1 MRSFL
6 LITMMILLYTL
17 QSLFCK
23 IYNDNYPGRKNLSSS
38 VFAIVT
44 GLIVTVVSCIFAKF
58 SFEFSNI
65 LLLMGILNGITLMI
79 YDFAIIGASEHG
91 PYSVLMVFMIAG
103 GIIVPTAVSWIFL
116 ETPFSIIHLVC
127 ILVSVFSIYL
137 ISKKQGESYK
147 DKKKFF
153 FECTLLGLANGVY
166 GSMFKIQEYLSGK
179 GVMPAEEKGL
189 VALTYVVAAVLS
201 FIILAVKYRKD
212 GVRAIAVQN
221 RKSLIFLL
229 LCGIIMSLAVNLMVK
244 IIPLVNVAILYTLD
258 NSCVFLLSVIC
269 SCVFF
274 KEKLSKTNIAGCVIL
289 CAALVCIS
297 VF

>member
-17 QSLFCK
+17 QSLFSK
-23 IYNDNYPGRKNLSSS
+23 FYNDNYPGKKNLCSS
-38 VFAIVT
+38 VFAVAT
-44 GLIVTVVSCIFAKF
+44 GLIVTLATCIFAGFRFNF
-58 SFEFSNI
+58 SAI
-65 LLLMGILNGITLMI
+65 LIIMGVLNGLTLMV
-79 YDFAIIGASEHG
+79 YDFSIIGASEHG

-116 ETPFSIIHLVC
+116 ETPFSVIHLIC
-127 ILVSVFSIYL
+127 ILVAVLSVYL
-137 ISKKQGESYK
+137 ISKKQGESYS

-153 FECTLLGLANGVY
+153 FECILLGLTNGIY

-179 GVMPAEEKGL
+179 GVIPAEEKGL
-189 VALTYVVAAVLS
+189 VALTYAVAAVLS
-201 FIILAVKYRKD
+201 FIILAAKYKKD
-212 GVRAIAVQN
+212 GFRAIAAQN
-221 RKSLIFLL
+221 KKSLVFLL
-229 LCGIIMSLAVNLMVK
+229 ACGIIMSLAINLMVK

-269 SCVFF
+269 SCIFF

-297 VF
+297 VL